1 VSIDDGVGLDLLY
14 RCQHDREGQLSLRK
28 DIHTARVRAGSRVT
42 PIASASRRALLRA
55 LAGWSVASLVS
66 GVSRLQAAGT
76 GAVGRRGIFK
86 PDAHGALLIVD
97 VQNCFVRGGSLAV
110 PHGEDVVPVINRLA
124 GLFATVVATQDWHT
138 PGHVSF
144 AGSHLGK
151 KPFETIE
158 LAYGTQVLWPDHC
171 VMGTDDAQFVH
182 GLDTSKAQLVI
193 RKGFHQGVDSY
204 SAFDEADHRTT
215 TGLAGYLK
223 ERRVRRVFV
232 CGLATDFCVAWT
244 ALDAR
249 KAGFDTAVIEDACR
263 GIDLNGSLAAAWESM
278 TAAGV
283 HRIRSTDL
291 GIFS

>member
-1 VSIDDGVGLDLLY
+1 MDSDELTN
-14 RCQHDREGQLSLRK
+14 
-28 DIHTARVRAGSRVT
+28 DIHTADPGAGACVKPFTR
-42 PIASASRRALLRA
+42 ASRRALLRA
-55 LAGWSVASLVS
+55 LAGWSVLATLPPGVLSLRAAASGAPGTS
-66 GVSRLQAAGT
+66 GVAGLN
-76 GAVGRRGIFK
+76 
-86 PDAHGALLIVD
+86 AHSALIIVD
-97 VQNCFVRGGSLAV
+97 VQNCFVSGGSLAV

-144 AGSHLGK
+144 ASSHPGK
-151 KPFETIE
+151 KPFETID

-182 GLDTSKAQLVI
+182 GLDTIKAQLVI

-223 ERRVRRVFV
+223 ERHVRRVFV

-249 KAGFDTAVIEDACR
+249 MAGFDTAVIEDACR
-263 GIDLNGSLAAAWESM
+263 GIDLNGSLAASWRSM

-283 HRIRSTDL
+283 HRIRSADL
-291 GIFS
+291 GIF